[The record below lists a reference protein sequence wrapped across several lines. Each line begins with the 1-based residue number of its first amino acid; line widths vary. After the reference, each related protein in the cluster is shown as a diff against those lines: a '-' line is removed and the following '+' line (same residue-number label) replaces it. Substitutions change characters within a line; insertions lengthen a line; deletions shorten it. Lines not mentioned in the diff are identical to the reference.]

1 MDRSFVAATVALL
14 VVLVPV
20 LRRCTWRTAAALALV
35 CATVTAVGPMT
46 PWSQF
51 TREMTM
57 GIVYGRLGTDWQGL
71 GGWIRVLGVLGAAA
85 AFILTRLPET
95 APPRGGRRLAWT
107 FGLAT
112 DGRGISCAAAI
123 PLGLAALGTLWEY
136 ISVESLPTFRDDD
149 GMLIVR
155 SATAG
160 LELTLLA
167 AFAGTACAAR
177 AYFRLRTRP
186 VPPTSPETP

>member
-46 PWSQF
+46 SWSLFWQGMVPGE
-51 TREMTM
+51 TPGTGLM
-57 GIVYGRLGTDWQGL
+57 GRVYGRSGTEARGL
-71 GGWIRVLGVLGAAA
+71 GGWILVLGVLGAAS
-85 AFILTRLPET
+85 AFTLTRRRET
-95 APPRGGRRLAWT
+95 VPSEEGRQLA
-107 FGLAT
+107 LL
-112 DGRGISCAAAI
+112 AAI
-123 PLGLAALGTLWEY
+123 LLGLAALGSLWEY
-136 ISVESLPTFRDDD
+136 IDVESLPTLRDDE

-167 AFAGTACAAR
+167 SFAGTACAAR

-186 VPPTSPETP
+186 VPPSPETP